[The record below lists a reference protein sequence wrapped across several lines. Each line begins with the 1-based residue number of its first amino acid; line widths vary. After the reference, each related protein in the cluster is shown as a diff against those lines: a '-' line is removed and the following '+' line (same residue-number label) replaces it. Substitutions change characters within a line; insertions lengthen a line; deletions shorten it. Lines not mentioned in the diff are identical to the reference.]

1 MKNCCNSPR
10 QDPFRN
16 LNGATTL
23 LPERA
28 KLGASVPIMA
38 CPIPQFFPWIA
49 RRGSAQ
55 IGAGLNS

>member
-1 MKNCCNSPR
+1 MKHCCNSPR

-38 CPIPQFFPWIA
+38 YPILLFFLRIA

-55 IGAGLNS
+55 IGTTLNS